1 MKEKVRKEHFCGK
14 KNSEVKTGDV
24 VAGINSRAEP
34 LIRYVAAFI
43 KWTRD
48 ELGTMDRKTRK

>member
-1 MKEKVRKEHFCGK
+1 MKEKVRKEYFCSK

-34 LIRYVAAFI
+34 LIRYVAALI

-48 ELGTMDRKTRK
+48 ELGKMDKKTRQ